1 MTYNPPFSINNDIV
15 TAIANIAQKVGR
27 VETYKQLSRSPQLC
41 KENRIKTIHS
51 SLAIENNTLS
61 IEQVTAVI
69 EGKRVI
75 APPKDLLEVQNA
87 IKVYDSLDAYD
98 PCSIDDL
105 LAAHKLLMGGLVS
118 EAGRFRSGN
127 VGVFDGDILI
137 HAGTPA
143 AYVPE
148 VIAELFDWLR
158 LASVHPLVASC
169 VFHYEFEFIH
179 PFADGNGRM
188 GRLWQTLILS
198 RWNTVF
204 AWLPVE
210 SLVKENQEKYYAALG
225 KSDAI
230 ADCTEFVSF
239 MLRMIDAAL
248 DDVLVTQRSIETDS
262 TPDVG
267 INVGINVGITNEA
280 EARREN
286 LLALIRENPTMTTEQ
301 MAVALN
307 VTRRQVERL
316 VSDLKKDAR
325 LARIGANR
333 NGRWEVK

>member
-1 MTYNPPFSINNDIV
+1 MAYNPPFAINDDIV
-15 TAIANIAQKVGR
+15 TAIANIAQKVGK
-27 VETYKQLSRSPQLC
+27 VETYEQLSRSPQLR

-69 EGKRVI
+69 EGKRVM

-87 IKVYDSLDAYD
+87 IKVYDALDSYD

-105 LAAHKLLMGGLVS
+105 LGAHRLLMGGLVS

-127 VGVFDGDILI
+127 VGVFDGDTLI

-143 AYVPE
+143 AYVPD
-148 VIAELFDWLR
+148 VIGELFDWLR

-188 GRLWQTLILS
+188 GRLWQTLILA
-198 RWNTVF
+198 RWNALF

-210 SLVKENQEKYYAALG
+210 SLVKENQEQYYAALG

-230 ADCTEFVSF
+230 ADCTEFISF

-248 DDVLVTQRSIETDS
+248 DDVLTTQGSIGTDS

-286 LLALIRENPTMTTEQ
+286 LLALIRENPTMTMEQ

-316 VSDLKKDAR
+316 VSTLKKDGR
-325 LARIGANR
+325 LARTGSNR